1 MSTGRDCGLRICLF
15 QRNFCVAISMVLIH
29 QLCVYGHDHAD
40 QRGGVRCNTLFASRS
55 SDVLVAESLRASA
68 GISGRSYKSETN
80 AGWRL
85 PGFSPVSR
93 KRGCLVNYFH
103 MDLPDSRV
111 GHVSERLAQWD
122 VVILNHDL
130 VEAGRV
136 SLDRMRAI
144 NPSMKVLAWVP
155 LQGPNSGMMNGVP
168 KKSGRD
174 WYARRT
180 DGGYLV
186 PHWGGNLMNPCAQDR
201 AWMRHVLR
209 YARDVCLASGRYDGL
224 MLDCLWYQ
232 PPPGLDVNADK
243 VYDETDTAGWQEA
256 MLFLLR
262 ELRAL
267 FPKTILVGNGGVP
280 WPPESRY
287 YDFVNGCMHENALGD
302 QFGGDWNVLWNSY
315 KTAVART
322 AHRPVFHFVQ
332 VDVRAD
338 RRSQQDATRL
348 ITLTENDRRR
358 FRLGLGTTLLLDGGY
373 FGFDRGD
380 CLHGQL
386 WWFDEYD
393 LDLGRPLADY
403 RSDRFGRGSLSRE
416 FEHGI
421 VIVNPTE
428 ASIEVPGE
436 LGFEASKE
444 ESGNQS
450 ISVPP
455 WDARILVKPA
465 PGSEENTVPTNRMPA
480 KTAAQRQPN
489 DRGEIKAYVGS
500 SALCRTALHLMNIPD
515 TVTMSRRD
523 E

>member
-1 MSTGRDCGLRICLF
+1 MNIGRNYRLGIRIV
-15 QRNFCVAISMVLIH
+15 QSKACVALGMVLIH
-29 QLCVYGHDHAD
+29 QLCAHGNDEPG
-40 QRGGVRCNTLFASRS
+40 QREGVTCDTLFSSRS
-55 SDVLVAESLRASA
+55 SDVLVAETVRAPA
-68 GISGRSYKSETN
+68 GISGRPVKPDTN
-80 AGWRL
+80 RGWRL
-85 PGFSPVSR
+85 PDFSPVSR
-93 KRGCLVNYFH
+93 KHGCLVNYFH

-111 GHVSERLAQWD
+111 GHLSERLAQWD
-122 VVILNHDL
+122 AVILNHDL

-136 SLDRMRAI
+136 SPDRMRAI
-144 NPSMKVLAWVP
+144 NPRAKILAWVP
-155 LQGPNSGMMNGVP
+155 LQGPNNGMMKGVP
-168 KKSGRD
+168 KKSDRD

-180 DGGYLV
+180 DGSYLV

-201 AWMRHVLR
+201 AWIRHVLR
-209 YARDVCLASGRYDGL
+209 YARDTCLVSGRYDGL

-243 VYDETDTAGWQEA
+243 VFDETDAAGWQEA

-302 QFGGDWNVLWNSY
+302 QFGGDWNFLWNSY
-315 KTAVART
+315 KMAAARA

-348 ITLTENDRRR
+348 RVLTENDRRR

-393 LDLGRPLADY
+393 LDLGGPLADY
-403 RSDRFGRGSLSRE
+403 KSDRFGRGSLSRE
-416 FEHGI
+416 FENGI

-428 ASIEVPGE
+428 TCIAVPGE
-436 LGFEASKE
+436 LGIEASKE
-444 ESGNQS
+444 QYGNQS

-465 PGSEENTVPTNRMPA
+465 LGSKSKHVTN
-480 KTAAQRQPN
+480 
-489 DRGEIKAYVGS
+489 
-500 SALCRTALHLMNIPD
+500 
-515 TVTMSRRD
+515 
-523 E
+523 